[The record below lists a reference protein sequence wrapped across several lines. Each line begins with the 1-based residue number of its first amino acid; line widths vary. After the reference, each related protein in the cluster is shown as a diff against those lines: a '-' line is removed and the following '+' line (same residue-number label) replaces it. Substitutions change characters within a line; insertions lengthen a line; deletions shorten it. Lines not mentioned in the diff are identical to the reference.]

1 MASRSLTGKNA
12 IVTGASRGIGKGIAL
27 DLAKRGANVLITYN
41 SSPAPAD
48 EVINAIKKQN
58 QSESE
63 TEGSQAI
70 QVDAFAIKASGSD
83 PSAPKAIIDA
93 AVSRWGEIDI
103 IVNNAGA
110 REDYDFEDMTLE
122 NWEGQLNTNLRFP
135 VFLIKEATPYF
146 GFAPRIVNVSSSY
159 AIDGHT
165 GSLAYIAAKG
175 SIEAVTRSLS
185 KELGHKYNATV
196 NCIRP
201 GPVNTELWARS
212 IRDPEVQ
219 REWEPTIR
227 GTPAAP
233 RVAEVGDVADV
244 VGFLVEEGSRWVTGQ
259 VLNVSGGLFFE

>member
-1 MASRSLTGKNA
+1 MASRSLDGKNA
-12 IVTGASRGIGKGIAL
+12 IITGASRGIGKGIAL
-27 DLAKRGANVLITYN
+27 ELAKRGANILITYN
-41 SSPAPAD
+41 SSPGPAD
-48 EVINAIKKQN
+48 EVINTIKN

-63 TEGSQAI
+63 GGQA
-70 QVDAFAIKASGSD
+70 VDAFAINASGSD
-83 PSAPKAIIDA
+83 PFAPKAIIDA
-93 AVSRWGEIDI
+93 AVSRWGRIDI

-110 REDYDFEDMTLE
+110 REDYEFEDMTIE
-122 NWEGQLNTNLRFP
+122 IWEAQLNTNLRFP
-135 VFLIKEATPYF
+135 VFLIKEATQCF
-146 GFAPRIVNVSSSY
+146 GPAPRIVNVSSSY
-159 AIDGHT
+159 AIDGHM
-165 GSLAYIAAKG
+165 GSLAYVAAKG

-212 IRDPEVQ
+212 IRDSEVQ
-219 REWEPTIR
+219 REWETTIR

-259 VLNVSGGLFFE
+259 VLNVSGGLFF